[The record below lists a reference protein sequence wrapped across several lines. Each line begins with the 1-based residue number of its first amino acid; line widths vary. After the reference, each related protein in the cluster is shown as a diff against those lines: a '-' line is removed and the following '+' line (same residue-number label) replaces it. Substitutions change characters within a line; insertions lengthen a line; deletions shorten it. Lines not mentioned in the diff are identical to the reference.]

1 MTRMTG
7 RWSIL
12 ALAAAAL
19 AVLGLGFA
27 AGARAVQK
35 PKTVVQVVTIKW
47 AADAAPEQRR
57 AALEGMEKVAS
68 EFPGVRN
75 IWLRTIRVQPRDF
88 MTAFAMEF
96 EDLPSAE
103 RFARHPAYE
112 LWNKSYLPIIE
123 ESRTQQ
129 VGN

>member
-1 MTRMTG
+1 MTG
-7 RWSIL
+7 RWSVL
-12 ALAAAAL
+12 VLVTATLAA
-19 AVLGLGFA
+19 LGMGFA

-35 PKTVVQVVTIKW
+35 PKTVVQVVTLKW

-68 EFPGVRN
+68 EFPGARN
-75 IWLRTIRVQPRDF
+75 IWLRTVRVQPRDF
-88 MTAFAMEF
+88 MTALAIEF

-112 LWNKSYLPIIE
+112 LWNRTYLPVIE
-123 ESRTQQ
+123 ESRSQQ
-129 VGN
+129 VTN

>member
-1 MTRMTG
+1 MKV
-7 RWSIL
+7 RWSVP
-12 ALAAAAL
+12 ALVTAAL

-27 AGARAVQK
+27 AGARAVQR
-35 PKTVVQVVTIKW
+35 PKTVVQMVSVKW

-57 AALEGMEKVAS
+57 AALEGLEKVAS

-88 MTAFAMEF
+88 MTAFAIEF

-103 RFARHPAYE
+103 RFAHHPAYE
-112 LWNKSYLPIIE
+112 LWNKSCLPIIE
-123 ESRTQQ
+123 ESRSQQ
-129 VGN
+129 VSN

>member
-1 MTRMTG
+1 MKV
-7 RWSIL
+7 RWSVP
-12 ALAAAAL
+12 ALVTAAL

-27 AGARAVQK
+27 AGPRAVQK
-35 PKTVVQVVTIKW
+35 PKTVVQMVTIKW

-57 AALEGMEKVAS
+57 AALEGLEKVAS

-88 MTAFAMEF
+88 MTAFAIEF

-112 LWNKSYLPIIE
+112 LWNKSCLPIIE
-123 ESRTQQ
+123 ESRSQQ
-129 VGN
+129 VTN

>member
-7 RWSIL
+7 RWSVL
-12 ALAAAAL
+12 ALVTATLAAL
-19 AVLGLGFA
+19 GMGFA
-27 AGARAVQK
+27 AGTRAVQK
-35 PKTVVQVVTIKW
+35 PKTVVQVVTLKW

-88 MTAFAMEF
+88 MTAFAIEF
-96 EDLPSAE
+96 EDAQSAE
-103 RFARHPAYE
+103 RFARQPAYE
-112 LWNKSYLPIIE
+112 LWNKTYLPVIE
-123 ESRTQQ
+123 ESRSQQ
-129 VGN
+129 VTN

>member
-1 MTRMTG
+1 MTRITG
-7 RWSIL
+7 RWSVL
-12 ALAAAAL
+12 ALVTAAL
-19 AVLGLGFA
+19 AVLGAGFA

-47 AADAAPEQRR
+47 AADAAPDQRR

-75 IWLRTIRVQPRDF
+75 IWMRTIRVQPRDF
-88 MTAFAMEF
+88 MTAFAIEF

-123 ESRTQQ
+123 ESRSQQ
-129 VGN
+129 VAN